1 MFISSI
7 VAQRHAHIK
16 NSSDDFP
23 KSFMIREMYGCQ
35 WMILMGIN
43 NIVVSMTIYS
53 TVDNLISTSTLR
65 EKKQVLQRTNSR
77 IKSLSCFK
85 H

>member
-7 VAQRHAHIK
+7 VAQRHVHIK

-35 WMILMGIN
+35 WMILMGI
-43 NIVVSMTIYS
+43 IH
-53 TVDNLISTSTLR
+53 DNLFNCRQPHQHIHLKGEETSITAY
-65 EKKQVLQRTNSR
+65 
-77 IKSLSCFK
+77 
-85 H
+85 